1 MGNTQGLPTISPKLK
16 RIAELA
22 KSDPTIQFTAIFHLI
37 DINLLKEAYAQLRK
51 DAAPGISGQTAH
63 DYAEHLEE
71 NLILLHERLKVMRY
85 KAPPVKRQWID
96 KDDGKKRP
104 LGIPEFEDKIVQK
117 AVVMLLEH
125 IYEHDFYKFSYGFRK
140 GHNQHQA
147 IKEIRENIRRLNI
160 GWIIDADIS
169 GFFDNINHEH
179 LRDFIHKRVNDG
191 RVNRLIGKWLNA
203 GVLDGKELFYPET
216 GTPQGGVISPLLAN
230 IYLHYVLD
238 EWFEEMIRP
247 RLGGRCFL
255 IRYADDF
262 IIGFEKE
269 EDAHRVMQVLP
280 KRFNRY
286 GLTINSE
293 KTKLIDFKKP
303 PSGKR
308 TSKGAG
314 TFDFLGFTH
323 YWAKSRNGYWIV
335 KRKTA
340 KKKLRRSMK
349 AVWKWCRDNRH
360 ISVREQWKFL
370 NSKLRGH
377 YQYYGVRSNYKP
389 LEIYYEYLRK
399 AWKRWLGRRSRD
411 GYISYA
417 KYEKLLDKYPL
428 LLPRI
433 VHYNV

>member
-22 KSDPTIQFTAIFHLI
+22 KSDPTIEFTAIFHLI
-37 DINLLKEAYAQLRK
+37 DVNLLREAHAHLRK
-51 DAAPGISGQTAH
+51 DAAPGVSGQTAQ
-63 DYAEHLEE
+63 DYAEHLED
-71 NLILLHERLKVMRY
+71 NLIHLHERLKVMRY
-85 KAPPVKRQWID
+85 KAPPVRRQWID

-117 AVVMLLEH
+117 AAEMILTH
-125 IYEHDFYKFSYGFRK
+125 IYEHDFYDHSHGFRK
-140 GHNQHQA
+140 GHSQHQA
-147 IKEIRENIRRLNI
+147 VKEIRENIRRQNI
-160 GWIIDADIS
+160 GWIIDADIK

-179 LRDFIHKRVNDG
+179 LREFIRKRVNDG
-191 RVNRLIGKWLNA
+191 RIIRLIGKWLNA
-203 GVLDGKELFYPET
+203 GVLDGKELSYPEA

-247 RLGGRCFL
+247 RLTGRCFL

-262 IIGFEKE
+262 IIGFDTE
-269 EDAHRVMQVLP
+269 EDAHRVMKVLP
-280 KRFNRY
+280 NRFNRY
-286 GLTINSE
+286 GLTIHTE
-293 KTKLIDFKKP
+293 KTKLIDFRKP
-303 PSGKR
+303 SSGND

-323 YWAKSRNGYWIV
+323 YWARSRNGYWIV

-340 KKKLRRSMK
+340 KKKLNRSMK
-349 AVWKWCRDNRH
+349 AIWKWCRNNRH
-360 ISVREQWKFL
+360 MNIKEQWELL

-377 YQYYGVRSNYKP
+377 YQYYGVRSNYKS
-389 LEIYYEYLRK
+389 LEAYYEYLMK

-417 KYEKLLDKYPL
+417 KFERMLEKYPL
-428 LLPRI
+428 LLPQI
-433 VHYNV
+433 VHYDV